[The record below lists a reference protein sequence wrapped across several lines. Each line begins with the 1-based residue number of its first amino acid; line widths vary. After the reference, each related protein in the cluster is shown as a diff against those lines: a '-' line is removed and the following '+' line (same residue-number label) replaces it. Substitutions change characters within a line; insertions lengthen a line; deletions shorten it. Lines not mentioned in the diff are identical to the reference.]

1 MKVLIA
7 DDHALIREGVKRT
20 LAADPRFT
28 ITGEAASH
36 EEVLSA
42 FTRERWDLLVLDI
55 NLAGKSGLEVLKTIR
70 RLYPEVRVL
79 VLSMYPVEQY
89 AVRVLKAGASGYVN
103 KGSSGQELSRALK
116 IVADGGRY
124 ISAEVADRLAETV
137 GEGAHRDPHELL
149 SDREFHV
156 LELLGRGK
164 TITEIAHMLDLSVK
178 TVSTYR
184 SHILD
189 KLGLRNTAE
198 IMQYAL
204 MHRIAD

>member
-1 MKVLIA
+1 
-7 DDHALIREGVKRT
+7 
-20 LAADPRFT
+20 
-28 ITGEAASH
+28 
-36 EEVLSA
+36 
-42 FTRERWDLLVLDI
+42 
-55 NLAGKSGLEVLKTIR
+55 
-70 RLYPEVRVL
+70 
-79 VLSMYPVEQY
+79 
-89 AVRVLKAGASGYVN
+89 VN